1 MFGFTALFLFLL
13 CPVSTIVAWRSFYS
27 RINVKKMIPGALL
40 GVQVLMTQ
48 PVAAADP
55 VANGKPVPQLFG
67 LKKGRLLPC
76 KQLSNCIS
84 SSSVNSIDKFGNP
97 WEFGSQGKDGLTEFK
112 DIKDIIS
119 DMPETYTLVDSN
131 EENLY
136 LHATAKS
143 VVPPNSI
150 DDIEFLINPLDKII
164 TYRSNSREVIV
175 AANSV
180 LSDNGSNKNRLQSIK
195 RKLGVKEMGTIS
207 EQYDLEKPN
216 FFRYQQAASLP
227 NEINFIDN
235 SVPGVSASAAPVAKD
250 SEK

>member
-1 MFGFTALFLFLL
+1 MFRLIAFCLTIL
-13 CPVSTIVAWRSFYS
+13 CSLSFNEAWLSIKSKLDAKRL
-27 RINVKKMIPGALL
+27 IPGAILA
-40 GVQVLMTQ
+40 VQVLMTQ
-48 PVAAADP
+48 PALSVEP
-55 VANGKPVPQLFG
+55 VQGKPVAQVYG

-84 SSSVNSIDKFGNP
+84 SSSVNSINKFGNP
-97 WEFGSQGKDGLTEFK
+97 WDFGYQDKDALTEFG
-112 DIKDIIS
+112 DIKATIS
-119 DMPETYTLVDSN
+119 EMPETFTIVESN
-131 EENLY
+131 PDNLY
-136 LHATAKS
+136 IHATANS

-180 LSDNGSNKNRLQSIK
+180 LSDNGSNKNRLQSVK

-207 EQYDLEKPN
+207 EEYDLEKPN
-216 FFRYQQAASLP
+216 FFRYQKAASLP

-235 SVPGVSASAAPVAKD
+235 SVPGLPASAPAAETT
-250 SEK
+250 EK

>member
-1 MFGFTALFLFLL
+1 
-13 CPVSTIVAWRSFYS
+13 
-27 RINVKKMIPGALL
+27 MIPGALL